1 MSQPALYLA
10 SVSPRRR
17 DLLTLLGVSYRSIAV
32 SCDESVRP
40 REQPLVYVRRL
51 ALAKARAGAA
61 AVGSVA
67 VPVLGADT
75 AVVLGRQIL
84 GKPRDRE
91 DGLAMLAALSGREH
105 RVLTAVAVRQGDR
118 AEVVVSDSRVRFAE
132 TTEAERVAYWRTGEP
147 ADKAGAYAVQGLG
160 AVFITRIGG
169 SHSGIMGLPLRET
182 AALLRTFSVPVFPW
196 TLAADVRGRMPTI
209 R

>member
-1 MSQPALYLA
+1 MNQAALYLA
-10 SVSPRRR
+10 SASPRRR
-17 DLLTLLGVSYRSIAV
+17 DLLTLLGVSYQGIAV

-40 REQPLVYVRRL
+40 RERPLAYVRRL
-51 ALAKARAGAA
+51 ALSKARAGAA
-61 AVGSVA
+61 AVEAAA

-84 GKPRDRE
+84 GKPRDRD

-105 RVLTAVAVRQGDR
+105 RVLTAVAVVQGDR
-118 AEVVVSDSRVRFAE
+118 AEVVVSESRVRFAE
-132 TTEAERVAYWRTGEP
+132 TTAAERAAYWSTGEP

-160 AVFITRIGG
+160 AVFITRIRG

-182 AALLRTFSVPVFPW
+182 AKLLQSFSVPVFPW
-196 TLAADVRGRMPTI
+196 TLADDVRGRMPTI